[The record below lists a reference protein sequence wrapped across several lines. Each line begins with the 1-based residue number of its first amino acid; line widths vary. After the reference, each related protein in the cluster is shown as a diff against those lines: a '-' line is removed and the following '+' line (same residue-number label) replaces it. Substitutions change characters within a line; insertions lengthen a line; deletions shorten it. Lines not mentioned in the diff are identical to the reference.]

1 MQTQNFFRKLF
12 TLEGI
17 SILLILSQ
25 IFVKFAAEFPL
36 IKELVNPELPL
47 EQTAWIMTAGW
58 IMLVPLCVQ
67 RFKEAFLLGAFWGF
81 VHLCL
86 GIFPPIV
93 GACNHWAAG
102 TTVSLQGAA
111 TLVFGWLAY
120 HKLNQENRFNAQ
132 AGQLRPAL

>member
-1 MQTQNFFRKLF
+1 MQSQSFFRKIF

-47 EQTAWIMTAGW
+47 EQTAWIMTVVW
-58 IMLVPLCVQ
+58 IMLVPLCVL
-67 RFKEAFLLGAFWGF
+67 RYKEAFLAGAFWGF

-86 GIFPPIV
+86 GIFPPLV
-93 GACNHWAAG
+93 GACNHWATG
-102 TTVSLQGAA
+102 TTVSIQGA
-111 TLVFGWLAY
+111 LIMVFCLLAY
-120 HKLNQENRFNAQ
+120 NKLNKENQQNARPES
-132 AGQLRPAL
+132 AGAA

>member
-1 MQTQNFFRKLF
+1 MQTQSFFRKLF

-47 EQTAWIMTAGW
+47 EQTAWIMTAVW

-67 RFKEAFLLGAFWGF
+67 RYKEAFLLGAVWGF

-86 GIFPPIV
+86 GVFPPLV

-102 TTVSLQGAA
+102 TTVSIQGAVI
-111 TLVFGWLAY
+111 LVFCLLAY
-120 HKLNQENRFNAQ
+120 NKLNKESRKNN
-132 AGQLRPAL
+132 QLGLLAAA